1 MKNVFTIAILPLAIV
16 PRLCHGALMPK
27 PDPRAGGCFFAILIL
42 GGFLAGMSLGNP
54 LAGTLWGFA
63 AGALIAL
70 LVWAG
75 DRRKSD

>member
-1 MKNVFTIAILPLAIV
+1 ML
-16 PRLCHGALMPK
+16 K

-42 GGFLAGMSLGNP
+42 AGFVAGMAYGNP

-70 LVWAG
+70 AIWLG
-75 DRRKSD
+75 DRRNRG